1 MAKFALNKKK
11 NDENNNIDIYSDDN
25 NNNDNDNNDND
36 NNNNNDSN
44 DSEKMQIII
53 INYLRPYFSLPSV
66 SSATTHWN
74 CSRSR
79 QERRLMVQIIAHLLD
94 TYPWH
99 SGFLPLLVSSSS
111 SIIFSVG
118 KRIIIRKF
126 IISL

>member
-1 MAKFALNKKK
+1 MAKFAIKKK
-11 NDENNNIDIYSDDN
+11 NDENNNTDIYSDDN
-25 NNNDNDNNDND
+25 NNDDNDNN

-74 CSRSR
+74 CSRLR
-79 QERRLMVQIIAHLLD
+79 QERRLMVQIIPYLLH
-94 TYPWH
+94 TYSWH
-99 SGFLPLLVSSSS
+99 SRFLPLVLFSSSS
-111 SIIFSVG
+111 FASVIVG